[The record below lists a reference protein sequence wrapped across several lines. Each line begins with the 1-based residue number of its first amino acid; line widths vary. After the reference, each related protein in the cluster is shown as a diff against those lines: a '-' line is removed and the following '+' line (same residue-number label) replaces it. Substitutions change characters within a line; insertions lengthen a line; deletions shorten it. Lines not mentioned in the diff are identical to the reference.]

1 MSLVT
6 DNEEVLDKKDAEG
19 SSKFLSATEPNP
31 SSKQSSSPAEKQKAS
46 NQPRK
51 TQANS
56 SVHKVFTVQLH
67 LQDKKAVFGF
77 ISSV

>member
-6 DNEEVLDKKDAEG
+6 DNEEILNKKDTEG
-19 SSKFLSATEPNP
+19 LSKFLSATEPNP
-31 SSKQSSSPAEKQKAS
+31 SSKQSSSPAEKQKTS

-77 ISSV
+77 IISV